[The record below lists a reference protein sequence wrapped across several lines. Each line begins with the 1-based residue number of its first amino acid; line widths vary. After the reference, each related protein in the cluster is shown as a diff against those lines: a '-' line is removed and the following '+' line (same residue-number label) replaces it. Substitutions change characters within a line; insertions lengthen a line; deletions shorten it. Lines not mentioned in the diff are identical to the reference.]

1 MPPAHSCWPQ
11 TSWWPLEVARFLL
24 SSRSSGD
31 AFERFVQRVV
41 GMSLC
46 LALLAA
52 GGAHVL
58 VL

>member
-1 MPPAHSCWPQ
+1 M
-11 TSWWPLEVARFLL
+11 TRFLL
-24 SSRSSGD
+24 GARSSGD
-31 AFERFVQRVV
+31 ALERFVQRVV

-46 LALLAA
+46 LLLLAA